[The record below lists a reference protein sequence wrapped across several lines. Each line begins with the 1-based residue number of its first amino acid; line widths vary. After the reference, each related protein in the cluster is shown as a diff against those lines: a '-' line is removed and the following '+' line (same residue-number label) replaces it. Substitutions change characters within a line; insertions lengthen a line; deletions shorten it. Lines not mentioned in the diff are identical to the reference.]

1 MRCKTGK
8 TRSARKTR
16 KTRAL
21 GAGGLLLALAGP
33 LAAQVTVS
41 GVVREDGTGRPLAAV
56 QVLIEGTERADTTD
70 SAGRYRL
77 EAKAGTRI
85 ALFRLIG
92 YRPLRLRLQLV
103 KGDSTTANADLV
115 RESAQQLDP
124 IETRAAPSAP
134 RGVGVEA
141 FEERRRLGFGKFID
155 STQLRRSGSRRLTDL
170 LREVPGVRLVSFVED
185 PSRPWIFEWR
195 AASGRKQN
203 AGGEPC
209 WMSVVFDGSPIYRS
223 GSLSRPPDFHRDFF
237 EVSSLQA
244 VEVFRSPAEVPQEYG
259 GSSEQCGL
267 ILLWSRRPH

>member
-1 MRCKTGK
+1 MRCKT
-8 TRSARKTR
+8 RR
-16 KTRAL
+16 TRAL

-33 LAAQVTVS
+33 LPAQVTIS

-56 QVLIEGTERADTTD
+56 QVIIEGTQHTDTTD

-77 EAKAGTRI
+77 EARAGTRI

-115 RESAQQLDP
+115 RETAQQLEP
-124 IETRAAPSAP
+124 IETKAAPAAP

-141 FEERRRLGFGKFID
+141 LEERRRLGFGKFID
-155 STQLRRSGSRRLTDL
+155 STELRRSGNRRLTDL
-170 LREVPGVRLVSFVED
+170 LRGVPGVRMIYVVPD
-185 PSRPWIFEWR
+185 PSRPWDFEWR

-203 AGGEPC
+203 PAGEPC
-209 WMSVVFDGSPIYRS
+209 WMSVVFDGSPIYRA
-223 GSLSRPPDFHRDFF
+223 GSLSRPPNFHRELF
-237 EVSSLQA
+237 EVSSLEA
-244 VEVFRSPAEVPQEYG
+244 IEVYRSPAEVPQEYG

-267 ILLWSRRPH
+267 LLLWSRRPR